1 MPGKGEGKG
10 KANPGNGK
18 VIVDLP
24 PQAGAFDLTMHIEGY
39 DFGSDTWYN
48 ILTGANI
55 TTGNSQ
61 QRLRVGT
68 DVGDVANVSANDI
81 LPYMWRV
88 RMVHGDATEILY
100 SVAFELS

>member
-1 MPGKGEGKG
+1 MPGQGKG
-10 KANPGNGK
+10 GSNSNPGNGK

-24 PQAGAFDLTMHIEGY
+24 PQAGTFDLTMHIEGF
-39 DFGSDTWYN
+39 DFGSGKWYS
-48 ILTGANI
+48 ILVGANI
-55 TTGNSQ
+55 TSGNSN

-68 DVGDVANVSANDI
+68 DVADVANVSANDL

-88 RMVHGDATEILY
+88 RMVHGDAEEILY